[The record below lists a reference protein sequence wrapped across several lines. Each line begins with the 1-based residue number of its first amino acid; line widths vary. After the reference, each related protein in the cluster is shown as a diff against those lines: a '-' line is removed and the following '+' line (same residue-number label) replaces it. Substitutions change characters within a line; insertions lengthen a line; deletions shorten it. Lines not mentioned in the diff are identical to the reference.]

1 MWADETHLS
10 HVYIFAR
17 NMDRNKNTCCQLH
30 SATRW
35 ITSYFGYKITFKNVL
50 LTNVNDF
57 PQGDILHL
65 LIYFDVEHDIKG
77 KTCLSL
83 QKNKSSHLCMFQLI
97 RQLWIWLLK
106 VLVTY
111 FSNQSTIV
119 ARRLKCL
126 VFFILETKSLSSL
139 TICNHHFMADN
150 SIL

>member
-10 HVYIFAR
+10 QVYIFAR
-17 NMDRNKNTCCQLH
+17 NMNRNKNACCQLH
-30 SATRW
+30 STTSW

-83 QKNKSSHLCMFQLI
+83 QKIKAATSACFS
-97 RQLWIWLLK
+97 LLGN
-106 VLVTY
+106 Y
-111 FSNQSTIV
+111 EFDS
-119 ARRLKCL
+119 LKY
-126 VFFILETKSLSSL
+126 
-139 TICNHHFMADN
+139 
-150 SIL
+150 